1 MNFKKVAL
9 LVVLVSAAAA
19 YPQTGEVLRG
29 VVGKDLHWGSGWIDL
44 APTNFFKGDQLQL
57 SVGGTAKKVVVRL
70 LEDPLRAD
78 SSEGVVGVFAVG
90 QDRVVRVPIDADRR
104 GIRQLSVHGGP
115 NPWGQYD
122 LGQGNGPATLSG
134 VEVIRRRNEEGW
146 G

>member
-1 MNFKKVAL
+1 MKFKKLAL
-9 LVVLVSAAAA
+9 LVALVSAVTA
-19 YPQTGEVLRG
+19 YSQTGEVLHG

-44 APTNFFKGDQLQL
+44 APTNLFKGDQLQL

-78 SSEGVVGVFAVG
+78 SSEGVVGVFLVG
-90 QDRVVRVPIDADRR
+90 QDRMVRVSIDADRR

-122 LGQGNGPATLSG
+122 LGEGTGPATLSG
-134 VEVIRRRNEEGW
+134 VVVIRRNKK
-146 G
+146 